1 MNRNIL
7 KALTVLRR
15 VQKMKTNAV
24 DKVAYLLLVVGGL
37 NWGLVG
43 VFEWNLVTKL
53 FGVDSGLTRVVY
65 ALVGVA
71 AVYGLY
77 SIVSMLAKGE
87 DA

>member
-15 VQKMKTNAV
+15 VQKMKMNAV